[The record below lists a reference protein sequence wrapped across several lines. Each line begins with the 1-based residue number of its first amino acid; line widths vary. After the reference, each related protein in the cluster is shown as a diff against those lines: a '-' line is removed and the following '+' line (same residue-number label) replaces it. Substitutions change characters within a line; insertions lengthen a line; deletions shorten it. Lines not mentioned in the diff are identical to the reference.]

1 MAKTVT
7 VDELKAQVGGE
18 TRTSK
23 WIEIGQDKIDIF
35 ADATEDWQFI
45 HVDPEKAKMTPFG
58 GTVAHGF
65 LSLSMLSAMA
75 IDAEP
80 KVEGTAM
87 GVNYGFDKVRF
98 ISPVKAGA
106 NVRGIFKT
114 ADVAEAGGLGRLLIT
129 RDVTVEIEGEE
140 KPAIKATWLAMVF
153 MMPPKA

>member
-7 VDELKAQVGGE
+7 VDELKAQVGSDE
-18 TRTSK
+18 RHSK
-23 WIEIGQDKIDIF
+23 WIEIGQDKIDVF

-45 HVDPEKAKMTPFG
+45 HVDPEKAKQTPFG

-80 KVEGTAM
+80 TVEGTAM

-98 ISPVKAGA
+98 ISPVKSGA
-106 NVRGIFKT
+106 KVRGIFKT
-114 ADVAEAGGLGRLLIT
+114 ADVAEAGGPGRLLIT

-140 KPAIKATWLAMVF
+140 KPALKATWLAMVF
-153 MMPPKA
+153 MMPS